1 MNRCLC
7 CGKPLKE
14 DSACGW
20 HKACV
25 KRFFGVNEIPT
36 IEVNRETLEKIAKEN
51 VKRGL
56 TIPGVQKKISLHL
69 SVEHHASRLTLVD
82 YPTGY
87 ILKPEGEEFPCL
99 PEAEQLVM
107 SMAEATGIAVVP
119 HALFNSGSSYA
130 YITRR
135 IDRIIK
141 KDAVSKLAMEDFCQL
156 SLRMTEDKYKS
167 SYERCAKVIEKY
179 SSQSGLDMAEFF
191 FRVLFS
197 FVSGNSDMH
206 LKNFSLIETEAGSGV
221 YVLSSAYDLLP
232 VSLLMPTDTEEL
244 ALPLSGKKTH
254 IRRKDFLIFAEECH
268 LPNASAEKMIKKIVS
283 METKYIEM
291 INDSLLTDALKKDY
305 IALIRTRIGTL
316 KS

>member
-25 KRFFGVNEIPT
+25 KRFFGVNEIPA
-36 IEVNRETLEKIAKEN
+36 IEINRETLEKIAKEN

-56 TIPGVQKKISLHL
+56 TVPGVQKKLSLHL
-69 SVEHHASRLTLVD
+69 SIEHHASRLTLAD
-82 YPTGY
+82 YPAGY
-87 ILKPEGEEFPCL
+87 ILKPEGEEFACL

-119 HALFNSGSSYA
+119 HALLKSGSSYA
-130 YITRR
+130 YITKR

-179 SSQSGLDMAEFF
+179 SSQLG
-191 FRVLFS
+191 
-197 FVSGNSDMH
+197 
-206 LKNFSLIETEAGSGV
+206 
-221 YVLSSAYDLLP
+221 
-232 VSLLMPTDTEEL
+232 
-244 ALPLSGKKTH
+244 
-254 IRRKDFLIFAEECH
+254 
-268 LPNASAEKMIKKIVS
+268 
-283 METKYIEM
+283 
-291 INDSLLTDALKKDY
+291 
-305 IALIRTRIGTL
+305 
-316 KS
+316 